1 MEGHLVCCCIVC
13 VIVVTAVH
21 CHYSPFLLV
30 RTVELASS
38 AILLMQL
45 SQTSALVVP
54 LPSVGLHI
62 HAQWA
67 RQYNEDGAV
76 RSSSMLWFAPRRTHF
91 LPNRFDQLQCGD
103 DSLQR
108 QLRDGD
114 GRLEGVAVFCAR
126 CMASSKTVQIAKGS
140 AIWPSSALVRA
151 A

>member
-1 MEGHLVCCCIVC
+1 VLSCVAAVENFMEGHLVCCCIVC

-76 RSSSMLWFAPRRTHF
+76 RSSSMLWI
-91 LPNRFDQLQCGD
+91 
-103 DSLQR
+103 
-108 QLRDGD
+108 
-114 GRLEGVAVFCAR
+114 CAS
-126 CMASSKTVQIAKGS
+126 ADAFPAKS
-140 AIWPSSALVRA
+140 F
-151 A
+151 